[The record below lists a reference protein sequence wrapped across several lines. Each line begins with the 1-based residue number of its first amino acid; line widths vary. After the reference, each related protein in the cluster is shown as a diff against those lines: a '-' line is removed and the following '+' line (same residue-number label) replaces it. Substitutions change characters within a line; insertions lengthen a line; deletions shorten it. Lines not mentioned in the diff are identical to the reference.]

1 MPSPFYTV
9 TLYAVPL
16 LQSPCTFPPVHCPPV
31 CSWWWS
37 VRGEGGGVGGVG
49 GIAVRH
55 GGGGIA
61 VRGGGGRVARSWWC
75 KAMVQGGGDEEVLGE
90 VVVRGEEGG
99 EGQGEWHGEGDDA
112 TKGNSTPRERE
123 EGEGHV
129 IVVAN
134 HRQGEMAGEIGD
146 AGQCHSY
153 AAWTSIS
160 IRTIGLRVGEWFID
174 GGTVKWQQRN
184 VNSEVGRSP
193 FGLTSGGFKRE
204 GAWGT
209 RGLRRHGDRGG
220 TEGGRRRENI
230 VIDDADD
237 IECAGS
243 NST

>member
-1 MPSPFYTV
+1 MPSPFYAV

-16 LQSPCTFPPVHCPPV
+16 LQSPC
-31 CSWWWS
+31 
-37 VRGEGGGVGGVG
+37 EGGGVGGVG

-61 VRGGGGRVARSWWC
+61 VRGGSGRVAWC

-90 VVVRGEEGG
+90 VVVRREEGG

-112 TKGNSTPRERE
+112 TKGNSTLRERE

-134 HRQGEMAGEIGD
+134 HRRGEMAGEIGD
-146 AGQCHSY
+146 AGQCDSY

-160 IRTIGLRVGEWFID
+160 IRTIRLRVGEWFID

-193 FGLTSGGFKRE
+193 FRVDVGGGGHVMMLPASFKRE

-220 TEGGRRRENI
+220 TEGGRRHENI